1 MLVRLLSALVLIP
14 FILFS
19 VHCGGIYL
27 FIFLCGASL
36 IGLYEMTR
44 VFQKKGYRVLEKE
57 LYFFTFLTYILLFS
71 KEEIG
76 KNYNMIPFLFLTGA
90 VYMIQKRFSVE
101 ELGLNILSYVYIPIS
116 LSYVF
121 KVEQFTHSYV
131 WFIFILA
138 YATDTFAYFSGK
150 LFGKHKLIPKIS
162 PNKTIEGA
170 IGGIIGAVISCEIY
184 LFYLGETKYVIPI
197 IAVAI
202 VGSILSQLGDLF
214 ASSIKRLFDV
224 KDYGKLIPGHG
235 GVLDRID
242 SVLFTAPF
250 VYYAFVLIEL
260 FIK

>member
-14 FILFS
+14 FLLFS
-19 VHCGGIYL
+19 VHCSGIYL

-184 LFYLGETKYVIPI
+184 LFYLGETKHVIPI

>member
-1 MLVRLLSALVLIP
+1 
-14 FILFS
+14 
-19 VHCGGIYL
+19 
-27 FIFLCGASL
+27 
-36 IGLYEMTR
+36 
-44 VFQKKGYRVLEKE
+44 
-57 LYFFTFLTYILLFS
+57 
-71 KEEIG
+71 
-76 KNYNMIPFLFLTGA
+76 
-90 VYMIQKRFSVE
+90 MIQKRISVE